1 MMGRK
6 QFSYPNL
13 GNIKTLF
20 ILSTQYLFEKNL
32 VKITLAEF
40 FYRCYRSLTFIQVYI
55 TGRMK
60 WE

>member
-6 QFSYPNL
+6 QFSYLNL

-20 ILSTQYLFEKNL
+20 ILSIQYLFFEKNL

-40 FYRCYRSLTFIQVYI
+40 FKDVIVHFRSSKFISLDA
-55 TGRMK
+55 
-60 WE
+60 